1 MLFARQWQTQQPVG
15 QADEEDDGADDDLG
29 HNIKDYDGVDSVG
42 DGDEDSEMGCLQC
55 ADEF

>member
-1 MLFARQWQTQQPVG
+1 M

-42 DGDEDSEMGCLQC
+42 DGDEDSEMGC